1 MSGWHRSGWGDAA
14 LRLSGAALCALS
26 YITFVRLVAWGHVA
40 AKGASLVTPLGL
52 GTIGFLSA
60 SAGAAMLLLGRHLFD
75 EVEVSSRWR

>member
-1 MSGWHRSGWGDAA
+1 MAGWHRSGWGDAG
-14 LRLSGAALCALS
+14 LRLAGAVLCALS
-26 YITFVRLVAWGHVA
+26 CTAFDRLIALTHA
-40 AKGASLVTPLGL
+40 AAGGAGTVTTLGL